1 MQNYPHRI
9 LTRNKVANS
18 TRAIARLVE
27 LTLQRPQR
35 VIVWPKCVTHRENM
49 LASRALSKM
58 RISTGARSAARAMSS
73 VAPENETY
81 SERMA
86 KKGRPVSPHVQIYK
100 FPTVA
105 ISSIT
110 NRVTGVMLSI
120 GVTGIGASTVVGV
133 DPSTITAAIASVE
146 TLAFIPKFA
155 VAFPLVYHYLGGV
168 RHIVWDRNPEA
179 LTNEQVEQSSAI
191 LLGGSAALSAG
202 LAFLTI

>member
-1 MQNYPHRI
+1 M
-9 LTRNKVANS
+9 A
-18 TRAIARLVE
+18 
-27 LTLQRPQR
+27 PQ
-35 VIVWPKCVTHRENM
+35 
-49 LASRALSKM
+49 
-58 RISTGARSAARAMSS
+58 G
-73 VAPENETY
+73 ETY

-100 FPTVA
+100 FPTGA

-120 GVTGIGASTVVGV
+120 GVSAIGASAAAGI

-146 TLAFIPKFA
+146 SLVFIPKFA

-168 RHIVWDRNPEA
+168 RHIVWDRNPDA

-191 LLGGSAALSAG
+191 LLGGSAAVSVG
-202 LAFLTI
+202 LALLTF